1 MSKETSG
8 DPKLE
13 KRASSFLR
21 FKLPLLSN
29 QPIQI
34 FGDHLLIWLFIY
46 LLINYIMTT

>member
-34 FGDHLLIWLFIY
+34 FWGSSSNLIIY
-46 LLINYIMTT
+46 LFAN